1 MQNLL
6 FQIMALTA
14 ITWQPLVLV
23 CSLKSG
29 RRSTCGER
37 GLAAR
42 HDGFDRL
49 LLADGRCL
57 LCFPSLCFPHLYDVY
72 V

>member
-6 FQIMALTA
+6 FQIMSQTA

-23 CSLKSG
+23 WPLKSD
-29 RRSTCGER
+29 RSCREQ
-37 GLAAR
+37 GLVAR
-42 HDGFDRL
+42 HDGLDRL

-57 LCFPSLCFPHLYDVY
+57 LCFPSLCFQKLYDVN

>member
-6 FQIMALTA
+6 FQIMAQTA

-23 CSLKSG
+23 WPLKSD
-29 RRSTCGER
+29 RLCLER
-37 GLAAR
+37 GLAER
-42 HDGFDRL
+42 HDGLDRL

-57 LCFPSLCFPHLYDVY
+57 LCLLSLCFQYLYDVY